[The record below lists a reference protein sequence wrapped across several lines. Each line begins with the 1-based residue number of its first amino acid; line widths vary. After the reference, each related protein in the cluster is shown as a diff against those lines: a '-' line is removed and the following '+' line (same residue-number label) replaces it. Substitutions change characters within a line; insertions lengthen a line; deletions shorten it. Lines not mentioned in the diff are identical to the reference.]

1 MKLIVGLGNPGQAYR
16 WTRHNLGFLLI
27 DELAGRNGIEIGRR
41 GLESEYGRGKIR
53 GEEVL
58 LAKPQTFMNRS
69 GEAAA
74 RLLRFF
80 KVPPEDLIIIHD
92 DLDLPCGKIRI
103 RLQGGHGGHQGVKS
117 VIEAVGSDGFL
128 RVKIGIGR
136 PSDPRWDPADYVL
149 EPVRGELRE
158 DGRPMPWRRFYLPA
172 PRKRW
177 IGFTETKSKKTKTKM
192 IKDLVLSVS
201 ARCFLTKRAHRH

>member
-1 MKLIVGLGNPGQAYR
+1 VKLIVGLGNPGQAYR

-27 DELAGRNGIEIGRR
+27 DELAVRNGIEIARR
-41 GLESEYGRGKIR
+41 GLQSEYGRGKIR

-117 VIEAVGSDGFL
+117 VIESVGGDGFL

-136 PSDPRWDPADYVL
+136 PSDPRRDPADYVL
-149 EPVRGELRE
+149 EPVRGDLRE
-158 DGRPMPWRRFYLPA
+158 EFEAILRRVTDAL
-172 PRKRW
+172 
-177 IGFTETKSKKTKTKM
+177 ET
-192 IKDLVLSVS
+192 VLL
-201 ARCFLTKRAHRH
+201 AGPQEAMDRFHGNPKQKAENLDN

>member
-158 DGRPMPWRRFYLPA
+158 EFEAVIRRATDAL
-172 PRKRW
+172 
-177 IGFTETKSKKTKTKM
+177 ETVLLAGPQEAMDRFHGNQKQ
-192 IKDLVLSVS
+192 KDEN
-201 ARCFLTKRAHRH
+201 KND